1 MLSEMTGKATVTH
14 TQRQYSGNRLAV
26 VLQHVNTNEQII
38 GRSLLEPDEAM
49 RLPANDEIVF
59 MAGHAP
65 IYCQKIKYYTDPIL
79 SERIKITPPATG
91 RNAVMSIVG
100 E

>member
-1 MLSEMTGKATVTH
+1 MTGKATVMH

-26 VLQHVNTNEQII
+26 VLQHVNTNEQIV

-49 RLPANDEIVF
+49 RLPADDEIVF

-65 IYCQKIKYYTDPIL
+65 IYCQKIKYYADPGFAK
-79 SERIKITPPATG
+79 RITFQPPPTG
-91 RNAVMSIVG
+91 RMMDA
-100 E
+100 